1 MIVVTGATGFIGTY
15 LVDQLVKDGFDVL
28 ATGRSKAGA
37 EYYKSKGIPFIQ
49 LDITKQESF
58 ERLPNKGVDAVV
70 HLAAIIPEHT
80 MPYTTGKDLLM
91 VNALGTW
98 NTLEYC
104 RTNQINKIIY
114 TTSHY
119 EVSNVKTLPID
130 EEIIDYINTGNHV
143 EYIIAKIAGDQ
154 YVKFYTAEYE
164 IQGIILRTTCIR
176 GYSRYSVLHQ
186 DRNIP
191 KSNWENF
198 IQKAYK
204 SEPIEIWGDCTT
216 HLRDHLYIKD
226 AISCIVAAINNNK
239 AVGRYN
245 MASGKGI
252 NFEEEVKAIVKVFS
266 PKGNPSKIIYK
277 PEIQNAID
285 RSWVYDIS
293 KTKRELNWSPKYS
306 TEEYLQDIKM
316 EMEKD
321 GYFK

>member
-1 MIVVTGATGFIGTY
+1 MIVVTGGTGFIGTY
-15 LVDQLVKDGFDVL
+15 LVNQLVKDGVDVL
-28 ATGRSKAGA
+28 ATGRSKVGE
-37 EYYKSKGIPFIQ
+37 EYYNSKGIAFTK
-49 LDITKQESF
+49 LDITNEESF
-58 ERLPNKGVDAVV
+58 ERLPKENVEAVV

-104 RTNQINKIIY
+104 RRNRIKKIVY

-130 EEIIDYINTGNHV
+130 EEIIDYINTGDHV

-154 YVKFYTAEYE
+154 YMKFYTAEYG

-176 GYSRYSVLHQ
+176 GYSHYPVFHQ
-186 DRNIP
+186 DSDIP
-191 KSNWENF
+191 KSHWENF
-198 IQKAYK
+198 IKKAYL
-204 SEPIEIWGDCTT
+204 SEPIEIWGNCTT
-216 HLRDHLYIKD
+216 HLRDHLYVKD
-226 AISCIVAAINNNK
+226 AVSCIVAAINTET
-239 AVGRYN
+239 AVNRYN

-252 NFEEEVKAIVKVFS
+252 NFEEEVKAIVEVFS
-266 PKGNPSKIIYK
+266 PKENPSQIIYK
-277 PEIQNAID
+277 PEKHNAID

-293 KTKRELNWSPKYS
+293 KTKRDLNWSPKYS
-306 TEEYLQDIKM
+306 TEEYLQDIKA

-321 GYFK
+321 DYLK